1 MENAM
6 QKLERLTL
14 KILTE
19 RTGAPFYIIRYLYLC
34 PRLPILKDTEGRGN
48 PIIFHPDSIEIV
60 KDHLRKNILK

>member
-34 PRLPILKDTEGRGN
+34 RRLPILKDTKGRGN

-60 KDHLRKNILK
+60 KDHLRKNILE

>member
-34 PRLPILKDTEGRGN
+34 RRLPILKDTKGRGN

-60 KDHLRKNILK
+60 KDH